1 MSSQQKGE
9 TSLDTGKVGETIR
22 YLLGESSLGLMLV
35 ASSAKGLVAI
45 LMGEDEELLVED
57 LQRRFPGAKLVRGDA
72 EEDRR
77 RLELVL
83 ALAEDPARKLDIPL
97 DVRGTEFQQRVWQAL
112 REIPAG
118 RTSSFTEIA
127 DRIGAPKAMR
137 AVGNA
142 CSTNNLALA
151 VPCHRVLHRDGTLSG
166 GYHWGD
172 ARQRVLLD
180 REKAASAKGPDA
192 DAHQA

>member
-35 ASSAKGLVAI
+35 ASSAKGAVAI
-45 LMGEDEELLVED
+45 LLGEDEELLVED

-83 ALAEDPARKLDIPL
+83 ALAEDPARRLDLPL
-97 DVRGTEFQQRVWQAL
+97 DVRGTEFQQRIWQAL
-112 REIPAG
+112 REIPA
-118 RTSSFTEIA
+118 
-127 DRIGAPKAMR
+127 
-137 AVGNA
+137 
-142 CSTNNLALA
+142 
-151 VPCHRVLHRDGTLSG
+151 
-166 GYHWGD
+166 
-172 ARQRVLLD
+172 
-180 REKAASAKGPDA
+180 
-192 DAHQA
+192 